1 MEFFGVGVEGVGAC
15 VDEEVAQHVDHE
27 ESDEEEARDGD
38 DDLFADGGLVEADER
53 GDERR
58 HRVMDLS
65 RDTVEES
72 RKMN

>member
-1 MEFFGVGVEGVGAC
+1 
-15 VDEEVAQHVDHE
+15 VDHE

-53 GDERR
+53 GDEGR
-58 HRVMDLS
+58 HRAMDLS